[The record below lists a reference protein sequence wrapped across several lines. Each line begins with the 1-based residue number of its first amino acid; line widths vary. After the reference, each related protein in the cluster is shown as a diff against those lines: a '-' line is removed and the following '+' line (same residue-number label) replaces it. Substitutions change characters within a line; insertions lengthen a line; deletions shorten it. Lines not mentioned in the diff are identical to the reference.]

1 MAVTMEAIKALRA
14 MTGAGM
20 MDVKKTL
27 EETGG
32 DIEKAAALLRE
43 RGIAKAAKKADR
55 EAKEGFV
62 GSYVHHNGKIAVIVE
77 VNCETDFVARNEQ
90 FQDLAKNIAI
100 HIAMANPQAVSRDE
114 LDPAVVQAERDA
126 LRAQA
131 LEEGKPENI
140 VDKMVE
146 GRLGKF
152 FAETC
157 LLEQP
162 YVKDDKKTVEQL
174 IKESIATIG
183 ENIQIGA
190 FHRIAIGE

>member
-1 MAVTMEAIKALRA
+1 MAVTMEAIKQLRA

-32 DIEKAAALLRE
+32 DIEQAATLLRE

-77 VNCETDFVARNEQ
+77 LNCETDFVARNEQ

-100 HIAMANPQAVSRDE
+100 HIAMAAPQAVSRE
-114 LDPAVVQAERDA
+114 QLDPAAVEAEREA

-152 FAETC
+152 FAETV

-174 IKESIATIG
+174 VKESIATIG

>member
-1 MAVTMEAIKALRA
+1 MAVSMDSIKKLRA

-27 EETGG
+27 EEADG
-32 DIEKAAALLRE
+32 DLDRAAALLRE

-55 EAKEGFV
+55 EASEGFV

-77 VNCETDFVARNEQ
+77 LNCETDFVARNEQ
-90 FQDLAKNIAI
+90 FQDLAKNLAI
-100 HIAMANPQAVSRDE
+100 HVAMAAPQVTSRE
-114 LDPAVVQAERDA
+114 QVDPAQVDAEREA
-126 LRAQA
+126 LRKEA

-146 GRLGKF
+146 GRLNKYY
-152 FAETC
+152 ADVV

-174 IKESIATIG
+174 LQEAVATIG
-183 ENIQIGA
+183 ENIRIGA